1 MGQVIATST
10 ALDIGMA
17 LVALIALWALMRVAD
32 YAAIRGEN
40 APENSVRKMWAD
52 TVFNV
57 IESDARA
64 AAIYYSA
71 RWAGGCVLMGM
82 LLG

>member
-40 APENSVRKMWAD
+40 CPEGSVAFQWAE
-52 TVFNV
+52 TVAR
-57 IESDARA
+57 IESDAKS
-64 AAIYYSA
+64 AAIYYGA